1 MSRAASATF
10 LLGVVLML
18 VFDATLTRIA
28 GVVLLLAGIGLGVF
42 AIATP
47 EFTSDEESG

>member
-1 MSRAASATF
+1 VSRAATATF
-10 LLGVVLML
+10 VLGVVLML
-18 VFDATLTRIA
+18 VFDETLTRIA

-47 EFTSDEESG
+47 EFTEGPDP